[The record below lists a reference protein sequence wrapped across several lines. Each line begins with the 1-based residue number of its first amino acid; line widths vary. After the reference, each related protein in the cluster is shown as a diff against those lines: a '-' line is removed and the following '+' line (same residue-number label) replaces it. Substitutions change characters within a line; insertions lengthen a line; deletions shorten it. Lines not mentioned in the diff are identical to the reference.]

1 MRRALALT
9 TLFALTIGAGSLSAQ
24 SKNFAGTWTV
34 VADPNAPAPGRGG
47 GGSPM
52 GQGATVTQDAKT
64 LTITR
69 TTQNGEVKSV
79 YNLDGSESKN
89 TAAGRGGAT
98 MESTSL
104 TKWDGNKLV
113 ITTSTS
119 FNGNPITSTTT
130 MWLDTAGNL
139 IVESQR
145 PGFNGGAA
153 TTTTMTYKKS

>member
-1 MRRALALT
+1 MAAAGALL
-9 TLFALTIGAGSLSAQ
+9 
-24 SKNFAGTWTV
+24 
-34 VADPNAPAPGRGG
+34 
-47 GGSPM
+47 
-52 GQGATVTQDAKT
+52 GQGATITQDAKT
-64 LTITR
+64 LTVTR

-89 TAAGRGGAT
+89 SAPGRGGAM

-130 MWLDTAGNL
+130 LWLDTSGNPPRGDAA
-139 IVESQR
+139 SN
-145 PGFNGGAA
+145 FNGGAA